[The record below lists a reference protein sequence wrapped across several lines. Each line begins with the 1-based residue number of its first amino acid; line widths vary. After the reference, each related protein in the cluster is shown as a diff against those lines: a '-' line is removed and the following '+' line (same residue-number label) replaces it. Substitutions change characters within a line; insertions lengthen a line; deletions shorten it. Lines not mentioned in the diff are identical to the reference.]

1 MITEAE
7 KSQDLPSAGWKPR
20 KADGVIQSES
30 EGLRTRGVNGINPS
44 LRGEMRWDV
53 PAHTVRQEKRGNY
66 SFLHLFIFQA
76 LSGLGDAHPHWDG
89 QAVCFTV

>member
-30 EGLRTRGVNGINPS
+30 EGLRTRVVNGINPS
-44 LRGEMRWDV
+44 LRAGEMR
-53 PAHTVRQEKRGNY
+53 
-66 SFLHLFIFQA
+66 
-76 LSGLGDAHPHWDG
+76 
-89 QAVCFTV
+89 